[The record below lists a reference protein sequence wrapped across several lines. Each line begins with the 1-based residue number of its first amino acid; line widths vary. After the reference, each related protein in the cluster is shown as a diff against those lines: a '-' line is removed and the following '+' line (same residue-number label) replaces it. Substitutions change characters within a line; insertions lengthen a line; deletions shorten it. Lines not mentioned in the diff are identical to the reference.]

1 MCKCHVLIKKQ
12 KNKIIEYIF
21 SKTVKKLQDIQS
33 AKSQKNSDSWSVSAK
48 MLPSEGEQTS
58 SATDVTSLR
67 NNDKRRSLLQ
77 ITPFSLQY

>member
-48 MLPSEGEQTS
+48 KCFPLKES
-58 SATDVTSLR
+58 
-67 NNDKRRSLLQ
+67 KRAPPL
-77 ITPFSLQY
+77 T